1 MRRGPARHGR
11 AGALHYSD
19 RVASLEDPVHTLAGG
34 AAGWRA
40 YAGAAAFC
48 AGAALLVAP
57 VAGALDTASLV
68 LVFLLAVVL
77 AAARFGRGPA
87 LLAAGLAVLLLN
99 LFFVPPRFSLAVADE
114 RFFFTFA
121 VMLAVG
127 LVVGQLTAGLKAQ
140 ARAASER
147 ERRMRSLYEVSR
159 ELGGAL
165 TVEQVAE
172 GLARFAG
179 AQFEG
184 RAGLCVIDR
193 QDRLQPVAT
202 TLEPGLLARAA
213 EVARTGHGS
222 PGRPDHHELLLPLKA
237 TMAVRGVLVLEP
249 RASGELP
256 AEQRELMNTCATLL
270 AGALERIHYIEVAQA
285 SALEVQGERLRNTLL
300 AGLSHDLRTPLASLV
315 GLAETLRLTR
325 PAPSAQQLEIADAMA
340 ASARRMSALANN
352 LLDMARLESGQVRFD
367 WQWQPVEEV
376 LGAALAA
383 TAAVLAQ
390 HRVVVELP
398 ADLPW
403 LRLDAVLMERVLVNL
418 LENASKYTPA
428 GTRVAVRGTAT
439 DDAVLLE
446 VADQGPGLPA
456 GREDEVFKKFE
467 RGQREGPT
475 AGVGL
480 GLALCR
486 SIVEA
491 HGGRIHAE
499 PAPAGGTRFVMR
511 LPRGEP
517 PPRPWGEPPAPEGAA

>member
-1 MRRGPARHGR
+1 M
-11 AGALHYSD
+11 
-19 RVASLEDPVHTLAGG
+19 
-34 AAGWRA
+34 
-40 YAGAAAFC
+40 
-48 AGAALLVAP
+48 
-57 VAGALDTASLV
+57 
-68 LVFLLAVVL
+68 
-77 AAARFGRGPA
+77 
-87 LLAAGLAVLLLN
+87 
-99 LFFVPPRFSLAVADE
+99 
-114 RFFFTFA
+114 
-121 VMLAVG
+121 
-127 LVVGQLTAGLKAQ
+127 
-140 ARAASER
+140 
-147 ERRMRSLYEVSR
+147 
-159 ELGGAL
+159 
-165 TVEQVAE
+165 
-172 GLARFAG
+172 
-179 AQFEG
+179 
-184 RAGLCVIDR
+184 
-193 QDRLQPVAT
+193 
-202 TLEPGLLARAA
+202 
-213 EVARTGHGS
+213 
-222 PGRPDHHELLLPLKA
+222 
-237 TMAVRGVLVLEP
+237 
-249 RASGELP
+249 
-256 AEQRELMNTCATLL
+256 
-270 AGALERIHYIEVAQA
+270 
-285 SALEVQGERLRNTLL
+285 
-300 AGLSHDLRTPLASLV
+300 
-315 GLAETLRLTR
+315 
-325 PAPSAQQLEIADAMA
+325 
-340 ASARRMSALANN
+340 
-352 LLDMARLESGQVRFD
+352 RFD